1 MLEVKT
7 FPQNLAEIQPDP
19 AHISR
24 CLFTGLFE
32 ETVDVNGKPRK
43 FYTYLK
49 PGLCYVRPCVFVI
62 PDDDENTLKYLEE
75 SFWIDF
81 ANRADVF
88 LFVLTPENDKWNLN
102 GDDADYMNRVYM
114 EVQSR
119 NYYVTIQD
127 TMYLSLIHI

>member
-49 PGLCYVRPCVFVI
+49 P
-62 PDDDENTLKYLEE
+62 
-75 SFWIDF
+75 
-81 ANRADVF
+81 
-88 LFVLTPENDKWNLN
+88 LN
-102 GDDADYMNRVYM
+102 
-114 EVQSR
+114 
-119 NYYVTIQD
+119 
-127 TMYLSLIHI
+127 

>member
-62 PDDDENTLKYLEE
+62 PDDEENTLKYLEE

-81 ANRADVF
+81 ANKADDF
-88 LFVLTPENDKWNLN
+88 
-102 GDDADYMNRVYM
+102 
-114 EVQSR
+114 S
-119 NYYVTIQD
+119 
-127 TMYLSLIHI
+127 LS